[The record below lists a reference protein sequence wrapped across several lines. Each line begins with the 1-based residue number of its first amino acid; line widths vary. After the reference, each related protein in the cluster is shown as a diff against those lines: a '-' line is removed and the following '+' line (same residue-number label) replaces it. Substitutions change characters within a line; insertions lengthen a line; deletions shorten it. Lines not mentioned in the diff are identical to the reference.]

1 MKHPYLAKLLFL
13 LLFAAFGFPSGAY
26 AQTGSVSGRV
36 TDSKNEGIP
45 GATVLIEG
53 TTLGGSSNADGTYN
67 IPTVPAGPQTLV
79 VSFVG
84 YNTVRRQVTVVAG
97 QNAEVSAG
105 LTENVTQLSEAVVV
119 AYGTQ
124 ERREVTG
131 SVATIKAD
139 RIMNN
144 SVPSF
149 DAALQGRAAGL
160 QVVQSNAAAGSAVRI
175 RVRGTASITASGEP
189 LYVIDGVPVDNSDIS
204 DPDFG
209 RNSVKANN
217 LNPLAAIN
225 PNDIESI
232 SVLKDASAT
241 ALYGSRGANGVVLVT
256 TKRGKMGKTT
266 FNVSYY
272 AGVSEATRKLPML
285 NGSEWLQ
292 LYNEARVND
301 GQAPLGPNESVSVNG
316 ISFTPNSVAGNNT
329 NWINEALR
337 TGSVSDASVSASG
350 GTEKTR
356 FFIGT
361 GYRQEKGILK
371 GNDFTRLSGRINLDH
386 NATDKLSLG
395 TQINL
400 NYVDNNQVP
409 TSFNGGIGTAQS
421 SALPIFPVY
430 NPDGSF
436 FGTQFGNTGTNIVAQ
451 RENTYVSKG
460 LRTLA
465 NLYAQYK
472 IVPGLTFRSELGLD
486 LFNQLERRYESP
498 VNRYF
503 TGADASGA
511 NLPRIGLGTTSE
523 RQSNRF
529 NYNTNNLLTY
539 EKSLNEKN
547 QLKVLLGF
555 NAQKFNNHDL
565 AASAS
570 GGAVGFVNPYFT
582 QGLNNLAFAPGA
594 PTGGG
599 QAVTGTSSRDY
610 YTFLSYLGRV
620 NYVFNNR
627 YLFEASARI
636 DGSSLFGP
644 NNRYGFF
651 PGASAGWIISEESF
665 MQNMPVVSFLKLHG
679 SFGITGNAN
688 IPSFQYLGRYQQTG
702 NYIGQPAS
710 GRSVL
715 ENPDLS
721 WEKNR
726 AADLGLDYGFLQGRI
741 SGTIAVYQKTS
752 SDLLLSR
759 KVQASAAGYNPSNEV
774 LSVYINSGVV
784 VRNRGVEFDVTSKNL
799 IGPFT
804 WTTSFNIAH
813 NANVVTNNGGF
824 DSPDFF
830 GQGEGDTRIIQGQ
843 PIGIS
848 YVPLFAGVD
857 PANGDELIY
866 DKNTGEKIKLTAA
879 TQDANRVATGR
890 PFPKFTG
897 GLENSF
903 GFKGFDLSVLL
914 TFSQG
919 NQIYDDGAKYQQGGR
934 LGSWNQRR
942 EVLNRWQRPG
952 DVTDVPRAS
961 LVEGG
966 RADQSNSSRFLY
978 DASFLRI
985 RTASIGYT
993 LPAAISEAAHIA
1005 SARFFVNG
1013 QNLFV
1018 FTKYAGWDPEVV
1030 RYNFSNGQGNTSF
1043 GAPYLPTPQQ
1053 RVVTA
1058 GVNLTL

>member
-1 MKHPYLAKLLFL
+1 MKHPYLPKLLFL
-13 LLFAAFGFPSGAY
+13 LLFICAGFTGAF

-36 TDSKNEGIP
+36 VDEKSEGMP
-45 GATVLIEG
+45 GVTVLIEG
-53 TTLGGSSNADGTYN
+53 TSLGNSTNSDGTYSIQN
-67 IPTVPAGPQTLV
+67 VPAGPHTLV
-79 VSFVG
+79 ASFVG
-84 YNTVRRQVTVVAG
+84 FNSARKTVTVISG
-97 QNAEVSAG
+97 QNVEANVNLAENTT
-105 LTENVTQLSEAVVV
+105 LLSEAVVV

-204 DPDFG
+204 DPDFN

-256 TKRGKMGKTT
+256 TKRGKSGKTT
-266 FNVSYY
+266 FNISYY
-272 AGVSEATRKLPML
+272 TGVSEATRRLPML
-285 NGSEWLQ
+285 NGTEWLQ

-301 GQAPLGPNESVSVNG
+301 GGAPLGPNESVSVNG
-316 ISFTPNSVAGNNT
+316 INFTPNSVAGNNT
-329 NWINEALR
+329 DWIDEALR
-337 TGSVSDASVSASG
+337 TGSVNDASVSAAG
-350 GTEKTR
+350 GNEKTR

-361 GYRQEKGILK
+361 GFRQEKGILK
-371 GNDFTRLSGRINLDH
+371 GNDFSRLSGRINLDH
-386 NATDKLSLG
+386 SATDKLDIG
-395 TQINL
+395 TQINM
-400 NYVDNNQVP
+400 NYVDNEQVP

-421 SALPIFPVY
+421 TALPIFPVY
-430 NPDGSF
+430 NPDGTF
-436 FGTQFGNTGTNIVAQ
+436 FGTQLGNTGTNIVAQ

-472 IVPGLTFRSELGLD
+472 LAPGLAFRSELGLD

-503 TGADASGA
+503 IGVDASGN

-523 RQSNRF
+523 RQLNRF

-539 EKSLNEKN
+539 EKAINEKN
-547 QLKVLLGF
+547 QVKVLLGF

-570 GGAVGFVNPYFT
+570 GGAVGFVNPFFT

-594 PTGGG
+594 PAGGG
-599 QAVTGTSSRDY
+599 QPVTGTSSRDY

-644 NNRYGFF
+644 NQRYGFF
-651 PGASAGWIISEESF
+651 PGASAGWIISEEAF
-665 MQNMPVVSFLKLHG
+665 MQNFALVSFLKLHG

-702 NYIGQPAS
+702 NYYGQPAS

-741 SGTIAVYQKTS
+741 SGTLAVYQKTS
-752 SDLLLSR
+752 SDLLLNR
-759 KVQASAAGYNPSNEV
+759 KVQASAAGYNPNNEV

-784 VRNRGVEFDVTSKNL
+784 VRNRGIEFDVTTKNFT
-799 IGPFT
+799 GPFT
-804 WTTSFNIAH
+804 WSTSFNIAH
-813 NANVVTNNGGF
+813 NSNVVTNNGGF

-830 GQGEGDTRIIQGQ
+830 GQGEGDTRIIEGQ

-848 YVPLFAGVD
+848 FIPRYAGVD
-857 PANGDELIY
+857 PQTGDELIY

-879 TQDANRVATGR
+879 SQDINRVAIGK
-890 PFPKFTG
+890 PFPNYTG
-897 GLENSF
+897 GLENNFS
-903 GFKGFDLSVLL
+903 FKGFDFSVLL

-919 NQIYDDGAKYQQGGR
+919 SQIYDDGAKYQQGGR
-934 LGSWNQRR
+934 IGSWNQRR
-942 EVLNRWQRPG
+942 EVLNRWQKPG
-952 DVTDVPRAS
+952 DVTDVPKVS

-966 RADQSNSSRFLY
+966 RADQSNSSRYLY
-978 DASFLRI
+978 DASYLRI

-993 LPAAISEAAHIA
+993 LPAAISQAAHIA
-1005 SARFFVNG
+1005 SARIFVNG

-1053 RVVTA
+1053 RSVTA

>member
-1 MKHPYLAKLLFL
+1 MKHPYLLKLLFL
-13 LLFAAFGFPSGAY
+13 LLFICAGSTGAF

-36 TDSKNEGIP
+36 VDEKSEGMP
-45 GATVLIEG
+45 GVTVLIEG
-53 TTLGGSSNADGTYN
+53 TSLGNSTNADGTYTIQN
-67 IPTVPAGPQTLV
+67 VPAGPHTLV
-79 VSFVG
+79 ASFVG
-84 YNTVRRQVTVVAG
+84 FNSSRKSVTIAAG
-97 QNAEVSAG
+97 QNVDVNVN
-105 LTENVTQLSEAVVV
+105 LTENTTLLSEAVVV

-139 RIMNN
+139 RILNN

-149 DAALQGRAAGL
+149 DAALQGRASGL

-189 LYVIDGVPVDNSDIS
+189 LYVIDGVPVDNTDIS

-232 SVLKDASAT
+232 TVLKDASAT

-256 TKRGKMGKTT
+256 TKRGKSGKTT
-266 FNVSYY
+266 FNIGYY
-272 AGVSEATRKLPML
+272 TGVSEATRRLPML

-301 GQAPLGPNESVSVNG
+301 GGTPLGPNESVSVNG
-316 ISFTPNSVAGNNT
+316 ITFTPNSVAGTNT
-329 NWINEALR
+329 DWIDQALR
-337 TGSVSDASVSASG
+337 TGSVNDASVSAAG
-350 GTEKTR
+350 GNEKTR
-356 FFIGT
+356 FFMGT
-361 GYRQEKGILK
+361 GYRKEKGILQ

-386 NATDKLSLG
+386 SATDKLDLG
-395 TQINL
+395 AQINL

-430 NPDGSF
+430 NPDGTF
-436 FGTQFGNTGTNIVAQ
+436 FGTQLGNTGTNIVAQ

-465 NLYAQYK
+465 NLYGQYK
-472 IVPGLTFRSELGLD
+472 IMTGLAFRSELGLD

-503 TGADASGA
+503 TGVDANGV

-523 RQSNRF
+523 RQLNRF

-539 EKSLNEKN
+539 EKSINEQN
-547 QLKVLLGF
+547 QLKLLLGF

-570 GGAVGFVNPYFT
+570 NNAVGFVNPYFS
-582 QGLNNLAFAPGA
+582 QGLNNLAIAPGA
-594 PTGGG
+594 PKDLSVAT
-599 QAVTGTSSRDY
+599 TGTSSRDY

-651 PGASAGWIISEESF
+651 PGASAGWIISEEAF
-665 MQNMPVVSFLKLHG
+665 MQNMSVVSFLKLHASYG
-679 SFGITGNAN
+679 LTGNAN

-702 NYIGQPAS
+702 NYTGQPAS

-715 ENPDLS
+715 PNPDLS

-726 AADLGLDYGFLQGRI
+726 AVDLGLDYGFLQGRI
-741 SGTIAVYQKTS
+741 SGSVAVYQKTS
-752 SDLLLSR
+752 SDLLLNR
-759 KVQASAAGYNPSNEV
+759 KVPASAAGYSPSDEV
-774 LSVYINSGVV
+774 LGVYINSGVV

-799 IGPFT
+799 VGDFS
-804 WTTSFNIAH
+804 WTTSFNISH
-813 NANVVTNNGGF
+813 NSNIVTNNGGF

-848 YVPLFAGVD
+848 YVPIYAGVN
-857 PANGDELIY
+857 PANGDELIF

-879 TQDANRVATGR
+879 SQDVNRVATGR
-890 PFPKFTG
+890 PFPRFTG

-903 GFKGFDLSVLL
+903 GYKGFDLSVLL
-914 TFSQG
+914 SFSEG
-919 NQIYDDGAKYQQGGR
+919 GQIYDDGAKYQQGGR
-934 LGSWNQRR
+934 IGSWNQRR
-942 EVLNRWQRPG
+942 EVLNRWQKPG
-952 DVTDVPRAS
+952 DDTDVPKVS
-961 LVEGG
+961 LLEGG
-966 RADQSNSSRFLY
+966 RADQSNSSRWLY
-978 DASFLRI
+978 DASYLRV

-993 LPAAISEAAHIA
+993 IPAAISQAAHIG
-1005 SARFFVNG
+1005 SARIFVNG